1 MITPA
6 VLGPLGVLGTE
17 VVGGVTI
24 IEFVLLGLVVANL
37 LARAIAHRT
46 YVATARED
54 GADAVTRSLFLEV
67 TNVLIVL
74 GGFFYITVHLH
85 GGVIFTVLALGLLV
99 TDFFEFEA
107 RLVEA
112 RTEIPLE
119 RPKGALVASSLV
131 FLYIAYQSLFFI
143 IRPLWELVV

>member
-1 MITPA
+1 MIAPA
-6 VLGPLGVLGTE
+6 LLGPLDVLGME
-17 VVGGVTI
+17 VVAGVTI
-24 IEFVLLGLVVANL
+24 IEFVLLALVVVNL
-37 LARAIAHRT
+37 AARAFAHRT
-46 YVATARED
+46 YVSTAREE
-54 GADAVTRSLFLEV
+54 GVDAMTRSPFLEV

-74 GGFFYITVHLH
+74 GGFYYITVHLH
-85 GGVIFTVLALGLLV
+85 GGIVFTVLALGLFV

-143 IRPLWELVV
+143 IRPLWEAVV

>member
-1 MITPA
+1 MIAPA
-6 VLGPLGVLGTE
+6 LLGPLDVLATE

-24 IEFVLLGLVVANL
+24 IEFILLGLVVVNL
-37 LARAIAHRT
+37 AARAFAHQT
-46 YVATARED
+46 YVRTAREE
-54 GADAVTRSLFLEV
+54 GVDAMTRSPFLEV
-67 TNVLIVL
+67 MNVLIVL
-74 GGFFYITVHLH
+74 GGFYYITVHLH
-85 GGVIFTVLALGLLV
+85 GGIVFTVLALGLLV

-107 RLVEA
+107 RVVEA

-143 IRPLWELVV
+143 IRPLWEAVV